1 MVVVGEIG
9 GHNPLREP
17 VGQFANEDSCDS
29 VTWIEGEHRDGFDL
43 RQPYLHRVA
52 LTLQG
57 FRGRSEPASAAG
69 LVNELTA
76 FRNPMGRARRAC
88 IDERRSRA
96 PERCIVDFLELK
108 RVNR

>member
-1 MVVVGEIG
+1 MVAVGAIG
-9 GHNPLREP
+9 GYDPLREP
-17 VGQFANEDSCDS
+17 VGQFANENLRDN
-29 VTWIEGEHRDGFDL
+29 VTWIKGKHRDGFDL

-52 LTLQG
+52 LTLQA

-69 LVNELTA
+69 LVDEVTA
-76 FRNPMGRARRAC
+76 FGNPMGRARRTC